1 MNTAIRELAKR
12 TLELRTNVAALQND
26 ISAVQQ
32 QVNQLSNS
40 LAPAAPSEPEVQPSS
55 PPDVLPLYARRIGFA
70 NHTEVEAAYNR
81 NPADFIVQVKAAL
94 SDSLVPYLWDNA
106 ESVSRMKRFFTDAGI
121 TLDLLELGEVQNK
134 NFRSVAEYDLV
145 VRGDMVVR
153 HLRAHNWVREE
164 FVLFWTLLEICRQY
178 GIVRQARLHT
188 AKLRQTDALQH
199 GETSSLLSNP
209 AYYNPEVTLSYRF

>member
-94 SDSLVPYLWDNA
+94 SDSLVPYRWDNA
-106 ESVSRMKRFFTDAGI
+106 ESVSRMKRFFIDAGI
-121 TLDLLELGEVQNK
+121 TLDLLERGKDQTNK
-134 NFRSVAEYDLV
+134 FPSVPRYDLV
-145 VRGDMVVR
+145 AWGDMVMR
-153 HLRAHNWVREE
+153 QLRVHNWVREE
-164 FVLFWTLLEICRQY
+164 FVLYWTLLEICRQY
-178 GIVRQARLHT
+178 GIAR
-188 AKLRQTDALQH
+188 
-199 GETSSLLSNP
+199 E
-209 AYYNPEVTLSYRF
+209 